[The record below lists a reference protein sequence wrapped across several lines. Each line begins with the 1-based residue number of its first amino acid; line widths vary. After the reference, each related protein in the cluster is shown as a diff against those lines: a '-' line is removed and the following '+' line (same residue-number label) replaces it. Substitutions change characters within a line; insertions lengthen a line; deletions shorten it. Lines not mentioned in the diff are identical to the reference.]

1 MGNPVAS
8 LDGERERTVSDQPIY
23 RLTLRVRNDPDG
35 VPADTRLARVLKV
48 LLRSFGF
55 VCVRVEEIEPERA
68 KGEAQDLSG

>member
-1 MGNPVAS
+1 MS
-8 LDGERERTVSDQPIY
+8 KQPTY

-35 VPADTRLARVLKV
+35 VPVDTRLARALKV

-55 VCVRVEEIEPERA
+55 ICVRVEEVESEGA